1 MTEFIPESMKLLER
15 IKVANGGAIVDGLN
29 VREMRYED
37 VEKLLTAK
45 PSDLAGLPITQCPN
59 LLSSDID
66 FSCHPESIDYSCSPD
81 DLKEIQAA
89 MADAL
94 NILRSAESGEMPRS
108 NIADFTLDSLGEW
121 GNIAAERAHELM
133 SGPYADVQCPI
144 AKQLTDID
152 TNDEVVRVGIH
163 WKVGISASGY
173 ADFLEK
179 AAHKTPGW
187 SAHWERASRDGQEY
201 GCLYLSLIPSALFPD
216 TAGGRKSACKW
227 AFDQIATLHM
237 ADIRTVSVDGGKEWR
252 TSDTGLSM
260 AWWLLLDRLRIG
272 RVGVCEECGMPFI
285 TNNERGNPRRFCSKR
300 CQMRAVRRKK
310 GQTPPNGGL
319 DSKGDAETGKE
330 EQKE

>member
-15 IKVANGGAIVDGLN
+15 IKVASGGTIIDGLDA
-29 VREMRYED
+29 REMHYED

-45 PSDLAGLPITQCPN
+45 PSDLARLPIAQCPN
-59 LLSSDID
+59 LLNRDID
-66 FSCHPESIDYSCSPD
+66 FSCRPESIDYSCSPD

-94 NILRSAESGEMPRS
+94 NILRLAESGELPRS
-108 NIADFTLDSLGEW
+108 NIADFTLGSLGEW
-121 GNIAAERAHELM
+121 GNIAAERARELM
-133 SGPYADVQCPI
+133 SGPYADVQRPI
-144 AKQLTDID
+144 AEQLADICIEG
-152 TNDEVVRVGIH
+152 NVIRAGIFWRVD
-163 WKVGISASGY
+163 ISASSY
-173 ADFLEK
+173 AGFLEN

-187 SAHWERASRDGQEY
+187 NAWRERVPRNGREY
-201 GCLYLSLIPSALFPD
+201 GCLTLSLIPGAVFPD
-216 TAGGRKSACKW
+216 TAEGRESACKW

-237 ADIRTVSVDGGKEWR
+237 ADIRTVSVNGGKEWR

-260 AWWLLLDRLRIG
+260 AWWLLIDRLRTG
-272 RVGVCEECGMPFI
+272 RTGVCEECGMPFI

-300 CQMRAVRRKK
+300 CQMRSVRRKK
-310 GQTPPNGGL
+310 SQTPPKGGL